1 MKELLPK
8 PVNVDQYISFFPSE
22 TQFLLQQLRA
32 TIIEAAPEAE
42 ELISYQM
49 PAYKYNGMLVYFAA
63 NKNHIGFYPTSTP
76 VIAFKEELAGFECS
90 KGAIRLPLDQPLP
103 LGLIREIVTFKV
115 EENLEKLRMKKG
127 KIRK

>member
-1 MKELLPK
+1 MMKEILPK
-8 PVNVDQYISFFPSE
+8 PVTVDQYISFFSPE

-49 PAYKYNGMLVYFAA
+49 PAYKYHGMLVYFAA

-76 VIAFKEELAGFECS
+76 IIAFKKELAGFECS
-90 KGAIRLPLDQPLP
+90 KGAIRLPFDQPLP
-103 LGLIREIVTFKV
+103 LGLIREIVLFKV

-127 KIRK
+127 KS